1 MRDLMLSSKQKVKI
15 VALLKNIDCLASL
28 KQYVFALHDSQILIH
43 K

>member
-15 VALLKNIDCLASL
+15 VALLKYIDCLASL
-28 KQYVFALHDSQILIH
+28 KQYAFGIHDSQILLH